1 MNPSDVHQRHSSMP
15 GSAGDGPKT
24 QKGTPATK
32 DTNTTL
38 PSARPSI
45 LSRSRI
51 LQLITH
57 GPPNVSPHFPDT
69 AQQCPHPQCKAPSRG
84 RFLVGKT
91 GGLVGYTTWACNILS
106 LGWTDYHPRSRA
118 NWPTGGTLADLQ
130 GACTVGPAV
139 STQRATLT
147 RPTSPG
153 GGAVCMYLHTQYAF
167 LPSCRATSL
176 MQSTLARVRF

>member
-1 MNPSDVHQRHSSMP
+1 MF
-15 GSAGDGPKT
+15 
-24 QKGTPATK
+24 TK
-32 DTNTTL
+32 DTRACQAAQETGRRRRKERPQQKTPTPPCRL
-38 PSARPSI
+38 PALRSFLEAESYSLLPTGRPCLSA
-45 LSRSRI
+45 LSRYGSAVP
-51 LQLITH
+51 T
-57 GPPNVSPHFPDT
+57 
-69 AQQCPHPQCKAPSRG
+69 PQCKASSRR
-84 RFLVGKT
+84 RFLVGNT
-91 GGLVGYTTWACNILS
+91 GGLVGYTTWACNVLS
-106 LGWTDYHPRSRA
+106 LGWTDYHPRGRP